1 VVAHLTET
9 ALLAG
14 LDDVRLSPAH
24 DGRVELIVRRP
35 AEDERQEL
43 DEAELDP
50 DEGLVG
56 DSWRVRALRRS
67 PGTAPPTGRQLTLM
81 NARVAALVAGG
92 PARRGLAGDQLYLDF
107 DLSVANLPTG
117 TRVAIGP
124 TVVEVTEHPHL
135 GCAKFAAR
143 FGPGALALV
152 NCPEGRRL
160 RLRGLNARILLGG
173 TVRVGDAVGKV
184 AAEG

>member
-1 VVAHLTET
+1 MAHLSET

-35 AEDERQEL
+35 AEDEREEL
-43 DEAELDP
+43 DQAELDP

-56 DSWRVRALRRS
+56 DSWRARALRRS

-81 NARVAALVAGG
+81 NARAAALVAGG

-107 DLSVANLPTG
+107 DLSVDNLPTG

-124 TVVEVTEHPHL
+124 TEDPHL

-143 FGPGALALV
+143 FGPAALALV
-152 NCPEGRRL
+152 NGAEGRRL
-160 RLRGLNARILLGG
+160 RLRGLNARVLLGG
-173 TVRVGDAVGKV
+173 TSRVGDAVGKV